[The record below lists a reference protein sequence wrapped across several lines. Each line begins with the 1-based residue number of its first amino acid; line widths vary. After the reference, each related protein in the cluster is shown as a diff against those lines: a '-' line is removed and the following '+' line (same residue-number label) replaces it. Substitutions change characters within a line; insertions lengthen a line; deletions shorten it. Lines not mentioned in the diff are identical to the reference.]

1 MNKNFFV
8 ITPAKQTVIN
18 IVALLFSI
26 HGIYML
32 FHEESLWWLGLA
44 FSVYSV
50 FNISVTAGFHQLL
63 THRSYSCSKFWE
75 YLFTVCGTLAFQG
88 SSISWVHLHYVHHNT
103 SDTHEDPHVRGL
115 WFFIFKKYNAV
126 ITKPSKVV
134 MMLLKDPVHKLL
146 HLYGGALCILFSA
159 LLLAIDYKLFV
170 FGYMLPVAY
179 FYLAVSC
186 HQIFTH
192 IGNKPV
198 DVPFFMLL
206 FPWADWNHVK
216 HHERPADIKNGGWC
230 LSYEFIRLIQK

>member
-8 ITPAKQTVIN
+8 ITPDKQTAIN
-18 IVALLFSI
+18 ITALLFSV

-32 FHEESLWWLGLA
+32 CHEESLWWLVLA

-75 YLFTVCGTLAFQG
+75 YLFAVCGTLAFQG
-88 SSISWVHLHYVHHNT
+88 SSIAWVHLHYVHHNT

-115 WFFIFKKYNAV
+115 WFFIFKKYNEV

-134 MMLLKDPVHKLL
+134 MTLLKDPIHKLL
-146 HLYGGALCILFSA
+146 HLYGGALCILFGA
-159 LLLAIDYKLFV
+159 LLWVVDYKLFV
-170 FGYMLPVAY
+170 FSYMLPVAY

-192 IGNKPV
+192 IGNKPTN
-198 DVPFFMLL
+198 VPFFILL

-216 HHERPADIKNGGWC
+216 HHERPSDIKDGGWC
-230 LSYEFIRLIQK
+230 LSYEFIKLIQK